1 MMNLVE
7 YKKIVSK
14 ISIPADHKIKQKTYL
29 QSGALPVIDQ
39 GQKLIG
45 GYADDRQK
53 QIICDLPVIVFG
65 DHTKCVKYV
74 NFPFCAG
81 ADGIKILKARDDI
94 FPKYLYYGTIF
105 LTYCIEDK
113 GYARHYQHIE
123 KQELFVPPLPEQ
135 ERIVAK
141 IEELFSQL
149 DAAVT
154 ELKSV
159 KEKLAIY
166 RQAVL
171 KEAFEGKLTE
181 KWRTDNPDS
190 NAEGI
195 MNKIFQRKAKQSR
208 NKTYSL
214 QENIKLCNLPDEWKW
229 IFIGDITDNPEYGTS
244 QKSLTAGKV
253 PVIRMG
259 NLQKGIIDWSN
270 LAFTNDENDIS
281 KYRLRQGDVLFN
293 RTNSPELVGK
303 TSIFQG
309 ERDAIFAGY
318 LIRINHYEF
327 INSRYLNYYMNSFVA
342 KSYGNKVK
350 TDGVNQSNIN
360 GQKLCSYPFPLCS
373 EKEQEQVV
381 YELEERLSTF
391 DSIEQTVNTALQQ
404 AAALRQS
411 ILKQAFEGNL

>member
-1 MMNLVE
+1 MVE

-14 ISIPADHKIKQKTYL
+14 ISIPAASKIKQKNYL
-29 QSGALPVIDQ
+29 SSGILPIIDQ

-45 GYADDRQK
+45 GYTDERQK

-81 ADGIKILKARDDI
+81 ADGIKILKARNDI
-94 FPKYLYYGTIF
+94 FPKYLYYGTVF

-149 DAAVT
+149 DAAVA

-166 RQAVL
+166 RQSVL
-171 KEAFEGKLTE
+171 KEAFEFENKDLVEISSIIEDIKIGPFGTMLHKC
-181 KWRTDNPDS
+181 DYVVG
-190 NAEGI
+190 GI
-195 MNKIFQRKAKQSR
+195 
-208 NKTYSL
+208 
-214 QENIKLCNLPDEWKW
+214 
-229 IFIGDITDNPEYGTS
+229 
-244 QKSLTAGKV
+244 
-253 PVIRMG
+253 PVINPQHIKNNVIVENQSIAISEKKAEELESYKLR
-259 NLQKGIIDWSN
+259 
-270 LAFTNDENDIS
+270 TNDIIMGRRGEMGRVAPVSSRENGWLCGTGSIIIRLKQEYDSVLYSKILSSPQVVHFLEKMAKGTTMKNLNEKIVARIPVPQITRDIQNDILLNTS
-281 KYRLRQGDVLFN
+281 R
-293 RTNSPELVGK
+293 K
-303 TSIFQG
+303 TSIC
-309 ERDAIFAGY
+309 D
-318 LIRINHYEF
+318 N
-327 INSRYLNYYMNSFVA
+327 
-342 KSYGNKVK
+342 
-350 TDGVNQSNIN
+350 
-360 GQKLCSYPFPLCS
+360 
-373 EKEQEQVV
+373 
-381 YELEERLSTF
+381 
-391 DSIEQTVNTALQQ
+391 IEQTVETALQQ

>member
-1 MMNLVE
+1 MMDFVE

-14 ISIPADHKIKQKTYL
+14 ISIPADCKIKQKAYL
-29 QSGALPVIDQ
+29 QSGTLPVVDQ

-45 GYADDRQK
+45 GYTDERQK

-81 ADGIKILKARDDI
+81 ADGIKILKARNDI
-94 FPKYLYYGTIF
+94 FPKYLYYGTVF

-149 DAAVT
+149 DAAVA

-171 KEAFEGKLTE
+171 KEAFEKHDDWEIYQLDDLMESVKNGYGKKPTDSGEYRILKISAVRALVLDLDESRLNRFPFEEGDLIHENDLLFTRYNGSRELVGVCAVVPKLSIDYAYPDKIIRCIPKKNSVAHSKFLSYYLNHGEARKFILSKIKTTSGQNGISGSDLKRTE
-181 KWRTDNPDS
+181 IYLPND
-190 NAEGI
+190 EI
-195 MNKIFQRKAKQSR
+195 
-208 NKTYSL
+208 
-214 QENIKLCNLPDEWKW
+214 QENIVSQIEEKLSVCND
-229 IFIGDITDNPEYGTS
+229 
-244 QKSLTAGKV
+244 
-253 PVIRMG
+253 
-259 NLQKGIIDWSN
+259 
-270 LAFTNDENDIS
+270 
-281 KYRLRQGDVLFN
+281 
-293 RTNSPELVGK
+293 
-303 TSIFQG
+303 
-309 ERDAIFAGY
+309 
-318 LIRINHYEF
+318 
-327 INSRYLNYYMNSFVA
+327 
-342 KSYGNKVK
+342 
-350 TDGVNQSNIN
+350 
-360 GQKLCSYPFPLCS
+360 
-373 EKEQEQVV
+373 
-381 YELEERLSTF
+381 
-391 DSIEQTVNTALQQ
+391 IEQTVDTALQQ